1 MDTHIHNSSSLMNFL
16 LIDGS
21 VLFDWWQ
28 WFDITRASD
37 VTREAKGKIMVEF
50 LNMSHL
56 VINNNSVVL
65 VVCCIGVIFSHVI
78 DWHALLIWQ
87 WWYNLS
93 AYNASSASENSW
105 QIKLIRIWA
114 MTSQVFPHIHTHF
127 RIIRLCINL
136 NIEYHWPLMKSPYVC
151 RLQSAPSSCLSGRTY
166 LELCTQMT
174 TTGNA
179 EVLGAMSQCV

>member
-50 LNMSHL
+50 LNMSHP
-56 VINNNSVVL
+56 VTYKNSVVL
-65 VVCCIGVIFSHVI
+65 VVFCIGVIFADV
-78 DWHALLIWQ
+78 IWQ

-114 MTSQVFPHIHTHF
+114 LISQVFPHIHTHF

-136 NIEYHWPLMKSPYVC
+136 NIEYHWPLMKSPNVC